1 MSNRFGFGRRWWLE
15 RDAYHQSLLLGG
27 NSRWRSD
34 RGCIEAVVMSAD
46 RSGDKPSLVPGSE
59 PLERQVA
66 GILNIYKPSGLTSRD
81 VVNQIQRLVR
91 PLKVGHAGTLDP
103 LATGVLVVC
112 VGPATRLIE
121 YIQRMPKEYVG
132 TFLLGR
138 TSPTEDTDGPVTEV
152 PGAPVPSQDA
162 VETAARSMLGP
173 LLQRPPAFS
182 ALKVEGRRA
191 YELARQ
197 GQQVDLKPRPV
208 TIYRLE
214 VLSYHYP
221 ELVLRIRCSSG
232 TYARAVGRDL
242 AAALGTSAVMSALE
256 RTAVGPFR
264 SKYALR
270 PEQLT
275 ADNWDMH
282 LLPCTWAVEGLPLIK
297 LRPAEVER
305 VRQGQTIF
313 RFLRRPTAK
322 EFAAVDRKGRL
333 VAILVPRGEG
343 RLGPRRTLPPM

>member
-1 MSNRFGFGRRWWLE
+1 M
-15 RDAYHQSLLLGG
+15 A
-27 NSRWRSD
+27 
-34 RGCIEAVVMSAD
+34 AD
-46 RSGDKPSLVPGSE
+46 RSAERGSE
-59 PLERQVA
+59 SQGVGPLGRQTA
-66 GILNIYKPSGLTSRD
+66 GILNIYKPQGLTSRD

-138 TSPTEDTDGPVTEV
+138 SSPTEDTDGPVTELDN
-152 PGAPVPSQDA
+152 PPIPSQEA
-162 VETAARSMLGP
+162 VEMAARGMLGP
-173 LLQRPPAFS
+173 VWQRPPAYS

-197 GQQVDLKPRPV
+197 GQPVELKPRPV
-208 TIYRLE
+208 TIYRLD
-214 VLSYHYP
+214 VLSYKYP

-256 RTAVGPFR
+256 RTAIGPFR

-275 ADNWDMH
+275 PHTWDLH
-282 LLPCTWAVEGLPLIK
+282 LLPCTWAVEGLPTIR

-305 VRQGQTIF
+305 VRQGQTIY
-313 RFLRRPTAK
+313 RMLRRSEAK

-333 VAILVPRGEG
+333 VAILVPRGQC
-343 RLGPRRTLPPM
+343 RLGPSRTLPPM

>member
-1 MSNRFGFGRRWWLE
+1 
-15 RDAYHQSLLLGG
+15 
-27 NSRWRSD
+27 
-34 RGCIEAVVMSAD
+34 MSAD
-46 RSGDKPSLVPGSE
+46 RFGDNSPASRGGGPSG
-59 PLERQVA
+59 RQVA

-81 VVNQIQRLVR
+81 VVNQIQCLVR

-112 VGPATRLIE
+112 VGPATRLIQ

-138 TSPTEDTDGPVTEV
+138 CSPTEDTDGPVTELA
-152 PGAPVPSQDA
+152 GCPVPSQEE
-162 VETAARSMLGP
+162 VETAARRMLGP
-173 LLQRPPAFS
+173 ILQRPPAYS

-208 TIYRLE
+208 TIYRLD
-214 VLSYHYP
+214 VISYNYP

-275 ADNWDMH
+275 PDNWDLH
-282 LLPCTWAVEGLPLIK
+282 LLPCTWAVEGLPTIR
-297 LRPAEVER
+297 LRPAEVLR

-313 RFLRRPTAK
+313 RFLRRSGAK

-343 RLGPRRTLPPM
+343 RLGPSRTLPPV

>member
-1 MSNRFGFGRRWWLE
+1 MSDDRRGDNALE
-15 RDAYHQSLLLGG
+15 SHR
-27 NSRWRSD
+27 
-34 RGCIEAVVMSAD
+34 
-46 RSGDKPSLVPGSE
+46 PGS
-59 PLERQVA
+59 LGRQLA
-66 GILNIYKPSGLTSRD
+66 GILNIYKPQGLTSRD
-81 VVNQIQRLVR
+81 VVNQIQGLVR

-138 TSPTEDTDGPVTEV
+138 TSPTEDTDGPVTELEN
-152 PGAPVPSQDA
+152 PTIPSREA
-162 VETAARSMLGP
+162 VETAARRMLGP
-173 LLQRPPAFS
+173 IFQRPPAYS

-197 GQQVDLKPRPV
+197 GQPVELKPRPV
-208 TIYRLE
+208 TIYRLD
-214 VLSYHYP
+214 VLSYNYP

-256 RTAVGPFR
+256 RTAIGPFR

-270 PEQLT
+270 PEQLRPDT
-275 ADNWDMH
+275 WDLH
-282 LLPCTWAVEGLPLIK
+282 LLPCTWAVEGLPTIR
-297 LRPAEVER
+297 LRPAEVQR
-305 VRQGQTIF
+305 VRQGQTIY
-313 RFLRRPTAK
+313 RILRRNTAK
-322 EFAAVDRKGRL
+322 EFAAIDRKGQL
-333 VAILVPRGEG
+333 VAILVPRGPG
-343 RLGPRRTLPPM
+343 RLGPRRTLPAM